1 MICAGYSN
9 LESSHRQA
17 NFENANLAD
26 VLMDRAVLNEA
37 NLKNANLERAV
48 FTRCASATVPLVT
61 RGHNAVTRELTL
73 RSACVQER
81 SVRCGYRGCRLL

>member
-1 MICAGYSN
+1 MTWKY
-9 LESSHRQA
+9 LYQQTHRIAAPCQA

-48 FTRCASATVPLVT
+48 FTRYPVAQPLTCMRTQPSRSPDT
-61 RGHNAVTRELTL
+61 RPCSKQK
-73 RSACVQER
+73 RSF
-81 SVRCGYRGCRLL
+81 RCGY

>member
-1 MICAGYSN
+1 MIGAGCS
-9 LESSHRQA
+9 EPSSSCLQA

-48 FTRCASATVPLVT
+48 FTRYVIASPSCYCAWTQCS
-61 RGHNAVTRELTL
+61 RQNAQP
-73 RSACVQER
+73 RSD
-81 SVRCGYRGCRLL
+81 